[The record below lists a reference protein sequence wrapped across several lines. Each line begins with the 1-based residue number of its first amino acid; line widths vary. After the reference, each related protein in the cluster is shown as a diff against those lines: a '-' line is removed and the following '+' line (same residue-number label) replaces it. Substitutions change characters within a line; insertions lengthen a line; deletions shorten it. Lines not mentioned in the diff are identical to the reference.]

1 MEYAGTVFSQ
11 VAVMF
16 ILLLAGY
23 ICAKVGMIT
32 NDGRK
37 QMSSVVLTL
46 VTPSLIFMSYQT
58 EFSPELVTGLL
69 WAFFL
74 SAVTYIITIPLAYS
88 IVRKKGQREVSI
100 ERFSL
105 IFTNCGFMGIPLI
118 SALFGSEGVL
128 YVTAYVTLFNLLIWT
143 FGIMMIKNEMN
154 FSELTHALRSPTVI
168 SIALG
173 LICYFTQ
180 FKVPG
185 IIGRALQ
192 FAADMNTP
200 LPMIVAGATM
210 AQTDMLKAIR
220 KPRTLLLSFYRLF
233 LFPILCAL
241 VLKLFN
247 APEMVYTIA
256 VIASACP
263 VATTLILF
271 AVKYDKNDSYASELF
286 SITTLLSIISL
297 PAVIMIINLF

>member
-1 MEYAGTVFSQ
+1 MEYAGTVFAQ

-16 ILLLAGY
+16 ILILAGY
-23 ICAKVGMIT
+23 IMAKAGMIT
-32 NDGRK
+32 DEGRK
-37 QMSSVVLTL
+37 QMSSVVLTI
-46 VTPSLIFMSYQT
+46 VTPALIFMSYQT
-58 EFSPELVTGLL
+58 EFSEELVSGLL
-69 WAFFL
+69 WSFFL
-74 SAVTYIITIPLAYS
+74 SAVTYIVTIPLSYLL
-88 IVRKKGQREVSI
+88 VRKKEGRETAI

-143 FGIMMIKNEMN
+143 FGVMMIKNEMN
-154 FSELTHALRSPTVI
+154 FSELTHAVKSPTVI
-168 SIALG
+168 SIVLG

-180 FKVPG
+180 LKVPD
-185 IIGRALQ
+185 IAGRALK

-200 LPMIVAGATM
+200 LPMIIAGATM
-210 AQTDMLKAIR
+210 AQTDMLKAIK
-220 KPRTLLLSFYRLF
+220 KPRTVLLSFYRLI
-233 LFPILCAL
+233 LYPLLCAA
-241 VLKLFN
+241 VLKLFG

-271 AVKYDKNDSYASELF
+271 AVKHDKNDKYASELF
-286 SITTLLSIISL
+286 SITTLLSAVTL
-297 PAVIMIINLF
+297 PLILVIINYF

>member
-16 ILLLAGY
+16 ILILAGY
-23 ICAKVGMIT
+23 LMAKAGMIT

-46 VTPSLIFMSYQT
+46 VTPALIFMSYQT
-58 EFSPELVTGLL
+58 EFSPRLVSGLL

-74 SAVTYIITIPLAYS
+74 SAITYVITIPLAYLL
-88 IVRKKGQREVSI
+88 VRKRDGRETSI
-100 ERFSL
+100 ERFAL
-105 IFTNCGFMGIPLI
+105 IFTNCGFMGIPLV
-118 SALFGSEGVL
+118 SALFGAEGVL
-128 YVTAYVTLFNLLIWT
+128 YVTAYVTLFNFLIWT
-143 FGIMMIKNEMN
+143 FGIMMLKNEMS
-154 FSELTHALRSPTVI
+154 FSELLHVLRSPTII
-168 SIALG
+168 SIVLG
-173 LICYFTQ
+173 LVCYFTQ

-220 KPRTLLLSFYRLF
+220 KPRTLLLCFYRLL
-233 LFPILCAL
+233 LFPVVCAV

-247 APEMVYTIA
+247 APEMPYTIA

-271 AVKYDKNDSYASELF
+271 SVKYDKNDAYSSELF

-297 PAVIMIINLF
+297 PAIIMLISLF

>member
-1 MEYAGTVFSQ
+1 MEHAGTIVSQ

-16 ILLLAGY
+16 ILILVGFV
-23 ICAKVGMIT
+23 CAKIKLIT
-32 NDGRK
+32 DEGRK
-37 QMSSVVLTL
+37 QMSSLVLTV
-46 VTPSLIFMSYQT
+46 VTPALIFMSYQK
-58 EFSPELVTGLL
+58 EFSKELVEGLL
-69 WAFFL
+69 WSFLL
-74 SAVTYIITIPLAYS
+74 SAVTYALTIPLSY
-88 IVRKKGQREVSI
+88 ILIRKKKNPDFAI

-105 IFTNCGFMGIPLI
+105 IFTNCGFMGIPLVN
-118 SALFGSEGVL
+118 ALFGSDGVL

-154 FSELTHALRSPTVI
+154 IKELGHALTSPTVI

-173 LICYFTQ
+173 LIFYFTQ
-180 FKVPG
+180 IKVPD
-185 IIGRALQ
+185 ILGRALT

-210 AQTDMLKAIR
+210 AQTDLIKAVK
-220 KPRTLLLSFYRLF
+220 KPKTLLISFYRLI
-233 LFPILCAL
+233 LFPLICAV

-263 VATTLILF
+263 VATTLIMF
-271 AVKYDKNDSYASELF
+271 TIQYEKNDKYSSELF
-286 SITTLLSIISL
+286 SITTLLSAITL
-297 PAVIMIINLF
+297 PLILVLINYL